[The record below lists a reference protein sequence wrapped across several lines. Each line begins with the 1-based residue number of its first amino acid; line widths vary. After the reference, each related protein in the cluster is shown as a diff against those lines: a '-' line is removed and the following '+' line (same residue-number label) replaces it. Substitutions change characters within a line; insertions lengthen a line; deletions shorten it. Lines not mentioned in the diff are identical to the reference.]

1 LSGWCGWRDPLGGE
15 EGFQQAKGEVGLDH
29 YEVRRL
35 LVALV
40 WTTPVQPGLVLV
52 WSGGVLAA
60 RRLPL

>member
-1 LSGWCGWRDPLGGE
+1 LLLEE